1 MTLHTLLLYLTTSST
16 SLTPRPA
23 EDAEKNDTSD
33 RYADPGSK
41 EGGGGGTK
49 GCPGPDEAGS
59 TWTTRVTN
67 DEKKGD
73 PTVNYAYIAHVD
85 RSIHSLTPGS
95 SAVPGGPYC
104 PSRYISV

>member
-41 EGGGGGTK
+41 EGGGGQRVAL
-49 GCPGPDEAGS
+49 GPDEAGS

-95 SAVPGGPYC
+95 SAVPGGALLP
-104 PSRYISV
+104 I